1 MGIAPFSITLDR
13 KKVVDFTEIYAEEPN
28 AILIPPPM
36 EDSRLLAFTKPFHS
50 LVWLGLFLVMIL
62 VPSSLWMLTKI
73 IDRRYR
79 QSFINQQNY
88 SSPFSLNRV
97 SIMEQFQSVYAVLV
111 SQRKLY
117 NKKMNYFNT
126 NHYR

>member
-28 AILIPPPM
+28 ALLIPPPM

-79 QSFINQQNY
+79 QSFSNQQNY

-111 SQRKLY
+111 SQRKLQLH
-117 NKKMNYFNT
+117 F
-126 NHYR
+126 